1 MIDTIMWRVVI
12 GLWNISRMKHCTNSG
27 FYHYQHKLLE
37 WCLTA
42 ICLLLLMMIGG
53 VECNPGPVLRSQ
65 KATSE
70 TNSLGKRNSCSFH
83 NILYILNKKHCQSY
97 GTDSGIPTYNDMVTM
112 LQGAKK
118 KATKSDAYVGDVLYE
133 MYKTRFPQAD
143 IPSRPCRLLEAAERI
158 SAPLTKGTVTRNSDY
173 FEKLWIPRIRGQ
185 ASM

>member
-1 MIDTIMWRVVI
+1 MWRVVI

-112 LQGAKK
+112 LIIFES
-118 KATKSDAYVGDVLYE
+118 TLIRTSTVEILH
-133 MYKTRFPQAD
+133 RQARD
-143 IPSRPCRLLEAAERI
+143 WVRCLRNTLIWQLEFLCLHLPFDFMLALNRNRYHLQ
-158 SAPLTKGTVTRNSDY
+158 SPL
-173 FEKLWIPRIRGQ
+173 
-185 ASM
+185 